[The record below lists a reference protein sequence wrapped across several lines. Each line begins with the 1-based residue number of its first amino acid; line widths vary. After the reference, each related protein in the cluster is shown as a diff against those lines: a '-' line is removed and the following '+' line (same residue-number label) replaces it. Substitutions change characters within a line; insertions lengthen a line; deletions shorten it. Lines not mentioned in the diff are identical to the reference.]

1 MTRVLLVTND
11 WPPDVGGIQ
20 TYLAGL
26 VARTRHDVT
35 VLAPRRAGTPPTPG
49 VVRHPHLRF
58 LGPARPVR
66 EWIVSEAERAGAD
79 VIWFGA
85 PHPPALT
92 APAVGAAAALPW
104 VVQAHGAEVSV
115 ADTLPW
121 IRGRLRRSLAGA
133 AEVLAVSRFTA
144 DLVDRVAGRPAVAL
158 GVGVD
163 VERFTPGP
171 PPDRFTVLC
180 VGRLVRRKGQ
190 DRVIG
195 AVARLRDGGLA
206 SAEAVLVGTGP
217 DAGRLRRLAAELEV
231 PTAFV
236 VASEED
242 LPGWYRTASA
252 FAMPVRD
259 RWFGREPEGL
269 GIVYL
274 EAAAS
279 GLPVIVGPSGGAPE
293 TVVPGRT
300 GFVAGDVRT
309 LARQLAWLAE
319 HRDEAAAMGAA
330 GRAFVTERYGWPA
343 VMDRFDEAI
352 ERAAARPT

>member
-1 MTRVLLVTND
+1 
-11 WPPDVGGIQ
+11 
-20 TYLAGL
+20 
-26 VARTRHDVT
+26 VAATT
-35 VLAPRRAGTPPTPG
+35 G
-49 VVRHPHLRF
+49 
-58 LGPARPVR
+58 
-66 EWIVSEAERAGAD
+66 
-79 VIWFGA
+79 
-85 PHPPALT
+85 
-92 APAVGAAAALPW
+92 LPW
-104 VVQAHGAEVSV
+104 VVHAHGAEVSV

-121 IRGRLRRSLAGA
+121 VRSRLRQSLAGA

-144 DLVDRVAGRPAVAL
+144 DLVERVAGRPALAL

-163 VERFTPGP
+163 VERFAPGP
-171 PPDRFTVLC
+171 PPDCFTVLC

-195 AVARLRDGGLA
+195 AVARLRAGGLA
-206 SAEAVLVGTGP
+206 SAEVVLVGTGP
-217 DAGRLRRLAAELEV
+217 DAGRLRRLAADLEV

-236 VASEED
+236 VASD
-242 LPGWYRTASA
+242 DALPGWYCGASV

-293 TVVPGRT
+293 TIIPGRT

-330 GRAFVTERYGWPA
+330 GRSFVTDRYGWA
-343 VMDRFDEAI
+343 SVIGRFDDAI
-352 ERAAARPT
+352 ERAAATRPPA